1 MLWFAVEVVEALQV
15 LYHDVAE
22 AEEVASSIL
31 LHLEAEEAVVVALVQ
46 YFEVLPQ
53 RAALRLVRVGSLRL
67 NRRIPSLLQRARFF
81 SSSSN

>member
-1 MLWFAVEVVEALQV
+1 MLWLAVEVVEALQV

-67 NRRIPSLLQRARFF
+67 SRRITLLLRRAKFF

>member
-15 LYHDVAE
+15 LYRDVAE
-22 AEEVASSIL
+22 
-31 LHLEAEEAVVVALVQ
+31 EAVALVQ